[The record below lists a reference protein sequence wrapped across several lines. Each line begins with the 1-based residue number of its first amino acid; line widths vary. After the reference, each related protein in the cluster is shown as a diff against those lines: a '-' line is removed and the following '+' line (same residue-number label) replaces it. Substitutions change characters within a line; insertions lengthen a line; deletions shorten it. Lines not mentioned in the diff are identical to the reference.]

1 MIKGLISPLLTPFN
15 DDLSIAQNLYLGLAK
30 HLLSAEGG
38 CKGLA
43 PFGTTGEALSVGID
57 ERLEAL
63 DALIDGGIDPQY
75 FIVGTGLTNLTD
87 TVRLT
92 RHAVDRG
99 CRGAM
104 ILPAFYYKNV
114 SDEGLY
120 QYYTQLIERVN
131 SPKLKIYLYHIPQAS
146 GVGLSPELVKRL
158 HSDYADCVVGI
169 KDSSGDWD
177 NTKALL
183 DIKSLITYPG
193 SEAPLI
199 EAMRLGAPGC
209 ITATAN
215 LNGKA
220 IQEVIDLCFEG
231 KWQEA
236 EIAHEKVKAIRALLE
251 DYAPIPAQKALLA
264 STTGDARW
272 NNLRPP
278 LMPADPKTIT
288 ELEQTLRQKYDFK
301 PSLFPC

>member
-15 DDLSIAQNLYLGLAK
+15 DDLSIATDLYIGLAK
-30 HLLSAEGG
+30 HLLSADGG

-57 ERLEAL
+57 ERISAL
-63 DALIDGGIDPQY
+63 DALIEGGIDPQY
-75 FIVGTGLTNLTD
+75 LIVGSGLTNLTD
-87 TVRLT
+87 TIRLT
-92 RHAVDRG
+92 RHAVDRN
-99 CRGAM
+99 CAGAM
-104 ILPAFYYKNV
+104 VLPAFYYKNV
-114 SDEGLY
+114 TDEGLY
-120 QYYTQLIERVN
+120 QYYTRLIEGVN
-131 SPKLKIYLYHIPQAS
+131 SPKLKIYLYNIPQVS

-169 KDSSGDWD
+169 KDSSGDWN

-193 SEAPLI
+193 SESPLV
-199 EAMRLGAPGC
+199 EAMKLGASGC
-209 ITATAN
+209 ISATAN

-220 IQEVIDLCFEG
+220 VQEVIDLCFEG

-236 EIAHEKVKAIRALLE
+236 EIAHEKVKAIRLLFE
-251 DYAPIPAQKALLA
+251 GYAPIPAQKALLERA
-264 STTGDARW
+264 TGDKRW

-278 LMPADPKTIT
+278 LLAADPKTIS
-288 ELEQTLRQKYDFK
+288 ELEQTLTQKYDFK
-301 PSLFPC
+301 ASLLAC